1 MVFANERKT
10 SIWQC
15 IANDQF
21 PQDFNMGTVNRV
33 RDFVVLIKSFQSLQG
48 KMNAFELAKHI
59 TNSIGII
66 KLLKEEDTPES
77 VSRVENI
84 EELLN
89 AIMEFS
95 DQQVDETTGEAAQVD
110 LVRFME
116 DVALLTDNE
125 MKKDDNTEDCVS
137 LMTIHSAKGLEF
149 PYVYVVGLEEN
160 LFPGILSLSTREELE
175 EERRLF
181 YVAVTRAMTKLTLS
195 CAETRYRYGNLTL
208 SEPSRFIEEIDEK
221 LIDKP
226 RKASFHGTSSF
237 DEERRGWGRR
247 PGFGSSGSGY
257 GSNSQTGKTI
267 SDPEKHGFKKVSDTP
282 SYQPAASTSGEPFE
296 ASNPDLLQEG
306 FRVLHQKFGEGTV
319 ISVDG
324 AGANKKATVRFD
336 TAGTK
341 QLMLKF
347 AKLKILPSFNP

>member
-1 MVFANERKT
+1 
-10 SIWQC
+10 
-15 IANDQF
+15 
-21 PQDFNMGTVNRV
+21 MGTVNRV

-77 VSRVENI
+77 ISRVENI

-125 MKKDDNTEDCVS
+125 MKKDDKEEDCVS

-149 PYVYVVGLEEN
+149 PYVYVVGMEEN

-237 DEERRGWGRR
+237 DEERRNWGRR
-247 PGFGSSGSGY
+247 PGFGIGGSSFGS
-257 GSNSQTGKTI
+257 SSRNTTTSSLSSQSK
-267 SDPEKHGFKKVSDTP
+267 PTP
-282 SYQPAASTSGEPFE
+282 QSSANVPGEPFE
-296 ASNPDLLQEG
+296 ASNPDLIQEG

-336 TAGTK
+336 NSGTK

-347 AKLKILPSFNP
+347 AKLKII

>member
-1 MVFANERKT
+1 
-10 SIWQC
+10 
-15 IANDQF
+15 
-21 PQDFNMGTVNRV
+21 
-33 RDFVVLIKSFQSLQG
+33 
-48 KMNAFELAKHI
+48 MNAFELAKHI
-59 TNSIGII
+59 TNTIGII

-149 PYVYVVGLEEN
+149 PYVYVVGMEEN

-208 SEPSRFIEEIDEK
+208 SEPSRFIDEIDEK

-237 DEERRGWGRR
+237 DEERRGWGHR
-247 PGFGSSGSGY
+247 PGFGSSGSKP
-257 GSNSQTGKTI
+257 QTGKPI
-267 SDPEKHGFKKVSDTP
+267 PEPEKHGFTRVSAASST
-282 SYQPAASTSGEPFE
+282 PAASASGAPFE
-296 ASNPDLLQEG
+296 ASNPDLIQEG

-319 ISVDG
+319 ISIDG

-347 AKLKILPSFNP
+347 AKLKII

>member
-1 MVFANERKT
+1 M
-10 SIWQC
+10 
-15 IANDQF
+15 
-21 PQDFNMGTVNRV
+21 
-33 RDFVVLIKSFQSLQG
+33 
-48 KMNAFELAKHI
+48 
-59 TNSIGII
+59 
-66 KLLKEEDTPES
+66 
-77 VSRVENI
+77 
-84 EELLN
+84 
-89 AIMEFS
+89 
-95 DQQVDETTGEAAQVD
+95 
-110 LVRFME
+110 
-116 DVALLTDNE
+116 
-125 MKKDDNTEDCVS
+125 
-137 LMTIHSAKGLEF
+137 
-149 PYVYVVGLEEN
+149 VGLEEN

-226 RKASFHGTSSF
+226 RKASFHGTSTF
-237 DEERRGWGRR
+237 DEERRSWGHR

-257 GSNSQTGKTI
+257 GSKPQTGRII
-267 SDPEKHGFKKVSDTP
+267 SEPEKHGFTRVSSASST
-282 SYQPAASTSGEPFE
+282 PAASTSGEPFE
-296 ASNPDLLQEG
+296 ASNPDLIQEG

-347 AKLKILPSFNP
+347 AKLKILNSKF